1 MRRVTGFTLIE
12 VLIVVGIIG
21 FLAAIAYPAY
31 SDYIIRSKV
40 AEAIANLSD
49 MRAKMEQYF
58 LDNRTYVGACAPAT
72 LARLPTG
79 DNAKYFDY
87 ACPELTATT
96 FRVTATGK
104 ASQALTGLVYSV
116 DHSNRRTTDSVPTG
130 WTAPAASCWAIKKN
144 GSC

>member
-1 MRRVTGFTLIE
+1 MRRATGFTLIE

-31 SDYIIRSKV
+31 TDYILRSKIT
-40 AEAIANLSD
+40 EAVSNLSD
-49 MRAKMEQYF
+49 MRVRMEQYF
-58 LDNRTYVGACAPAT
+58 LDNRTYVDACAANTVAP
-72 LARLPTG
+72 LPSG

-87 ACPELTATT
+87 ACPERTGTT

-104 ASQALTGLVYSV
+104 AAHGLGGLVYSI
-116 DHSNRRTTDSVPTG
+116 DQSNRRVTESVPTG
-130 WTAPAASCWAIKKN
+130 WTAPSTDCWVLKKG